1 MKKEKLNKLYKKAV
15 MLYYIAVL
23 FMLRTQTV
31 YAETF
36 AESKLATGFVK
47 LISDITAWLTILVPA
62 VGGLTALYFFIRKN
76 LADERD
82 QDQWAKR
89 LKNTGFCVIGGTVA
103 SAMISL
109 IISYFK

>member
-23 FMLRTQTV
+23 FVFRTQTV

-36 AESKLATGFVK
+36 ADSKLATGIVDFIAD
-47 LISDITAWLTILVPA
+47 LTAWLTILVPS

-82 QDQWAKR
+82 QDQWGKR
-89 LKNTGFCVIGGTVA
+89 LKNTGLCVIGGTVA
-103 SAMISL
+103 SSMISL